1 MRLIVRASVTNP
13 PTNILSFREL
23 THFAKHKLYMDVL
36 IETHNVDLYYKWLKP
51 RGAMDYIDD
60 ILPVGIE
67 NGLRLEPKPE
77 YAPSIIVDRITP
89 ENQKQLSSRITWNIT
104 L

>member
-1 MRLIVRASVTNP
+1 
-13 PTNILSFREL
+13 
-23 THFAKHKLYMDVL
+23 
-36 IETHNVDLYYKWLKP
+36 
-51 RGAMDYIDD
+51 MDYVDD

-77 YAPSIIVDRITP
+77 YAPSIIVDRIIP
-89 ENQKQLSSRITWNIT
+89 ENEKQLFSRISWNIV

>member
-1 MRLIVRASVTNP
+1 
-13 PTNILSFREL
+13 
-23 THFAKHKLYMDVL
+23 MDVL
-36 IETHNVDLYYKWLKP
+36 IETNNVDLYYKWLKP
-51 RGAMDYIDD
+51 RGAMDYVDD

-77 YAPSIIVDRITP
+77 FAPSIIVDRIIP
-89 ENQKQLSSRITWNIT
+89 ENEKQLFSRISWNIV